1 MVNSAEITDL
11 KRIVAKNPKSL
22 AFAWLADLLR
32 MDKKLDEALLTA
44 NTGLEANYNFLPGR
58 LARGRILLEKGDLA
72 GARADF
78 EAVAEQDSFCSCAQK
93 LYLETSEKL
102 GLPVESEIYQ
112 KILGTLEPGIVVKVK
127 VKTDSVVGGVN
138 AALDDLLSED
148 DAGDDKEDNVIS
160 DLLLQTFT
168 NIFEPAGKQE
178 QPADDDIVPYTPP
191 PKASKPASAA
201 PDLDSLINEQLK
213 SKVEDVPDLTGDM
226 DSLLASAS
234 SLPPVSG
241 ALTSAGPPDLD
252 SLINEQLKSKV
263 EDLPD
268 LTGDIDSLLASAPA
282 MSQSSGAPDLDS
294 LINEQLKSKVED
306 LPDLTGDMDSLLA
319 SAPSISQTAA
329 SAPDLDSLINEQLKS
344 KVEDLPDLTGDIDSL
359 LASAPS
365 MSQTAASAPDLDSLI
380 NEQLKSKVEDV
391 PDLTGDMD
399 SLLASAPSMLQPA
412 APAAPDLDSLINEQ
426 LKSKVE
432 DAPDLTGD
440 MDSLLASASD
450 ILSAS
455 GTLTAPSSSP
465 PDIDSLVAEQLT
477 SRVDNMPDLT
487 GDISSLLSSMPAEP
501 SLEPSLAAGYSFPP
515 ITFPPAPISGTPSPP
530 SSPTTPDIDALI
542 NEQLKSKVEDVP
554 DLTGDISSLLA
565 SNTLS
570 SPNPPDLDALI
581 NEQLSSKVEDVPDLT
596 GDIDSLLAS
605 APTVGAEPELMPYV
619 PPTDNA
625 DPALAQ
631 KPTMTLAE
639 LYMDQG
645 LPQKAAGVYKE
656 LLMQDPNNADLKA
669 KLAIAEKQM

>member
-44 NTGLEANYNFLPGR
+44 NIGLEANYDFLPGR

-78 EAVAEQDSFCSCAQK
+78 EAVVEQDSFCSCAQK

-102 GLPVESEIYQ
+102 GLPVDSEIYQ
-112 KILGTLEPGIVVKVK
+112 KILGALEPGIVVKVK
-127 VKTDSVVGGVN
+127 VKTEPSAIGGVN

-148 DAGDDKEDNVIS
+148 DGADDKEDNVIS

-168 NIFEPAGKQE
+168 NIFEPSKPE
-178 QPADDDIVPYTPP
+178 QPVEDDIVPYTPP
-191 PKASKPASAA
+191 SKAQPAPAPAPKPAPKLDAV
-201 PDLDSLINEQLK
+201 PDLDALLNEQLK
-213 SKVEDVPDLTGDM
+213 SKMEDLPDLTGDM

-241 ALTSAGPPDLD
+241 ALTPA
-252 SLINEQLKSKV
+252 
-263 EDLPD
+263 
-268 LTGDIDSLLASAPA
+268 APA
-282 MSQSSGAPDLDS
+282 APDLDS
-294 LINEQLKSKVED
+294 LISEQLKSKVD
-306 LPDLTGDMDSLLA
+306 SVPDLTSDM
-319 SAPSISQTAA
+319 
-329 SAPDLDSLINEQLKS
+329 
-344 KVEDLPDLTGDIDSL
+344 DSL

-380 NEQLKSKVEDV
+380 NEQLKSKVDNA
-391 PDLTGDMD
+391 PDLTLDMD
-399 SLLASAPSMLQPA
+399 SLLASAPAISQPTAPA
-412 APAAPDLDSLINEQ
+412 APDIDSLINEQLKSKVDNAPDLTLDMDSLLASAPAMSQTAASAPDLDSLINEQ

-455 GTLTAPSSSP
+455 GTLTAPSSP
-465 PDIDSLVAEQLT
+465 TTPDIDSLVAEQLT

-501 SLEPSLAAGYSFPP
+501 SLEPSLSAGYSFPP
-515 ITFPPAPISGTPSPP
+515 ITFPPAPVSSISTSPTT
-530 SSPTTPDIDALI
+530 PTTPDIDALI

-565 SNTLS
+565 SNTPS

-581 NEQLSSKVEDVPDLT
+581 NEQLTPKMENLPDLT

-605 APTVGAEPELMPYV
+605 APAIGGEPELMPYV

-625 DPALAQ
+625 DPSLAQ
-631 KPTMTLAE
+631 KPTVTLAE

-656 LLMQDPNNADLKA
+656 LLAQDPNNEDLIA

>member
-1 MVNSAEITDL
+1 MVNSAEIMDL

-32 MDKKLDEALLTA
+32 MDKKLDDALLTA
-44 NTGLEANYNFLPGR
+44 NTGLEANYDFLPGR

-102 GLPVESEIYQ
+102 GLPVDSEIYQ

-127 VKTDSVVGGVN
+127 VKTEPSAIGGVN

-148 DAGDDKEDNVIS
+148 DAGDDKEDKIIS

-168 NIFEPAGKQE
+168 NIFEPSKPE
-178 QPADDDIVPYTPP
+178 QPSDSDDIVPYTPP
-191 PKASKPASAA
+191 PKAQPAPAPAPAPKPAPKLDAV
-201 PDLDSLINEQLK
+201 PDLDALLNEQLK
-213 SKVEDVPDLTGDM
+213 SKMEDLPDLTGDM

-241 ALTSAGPPDLD
+241 ALTP
-252 SLINEQLKSKV
+252 
-263 EDLPD
+263 
-268 LTGDIDSLLASAPA
+268 ASPAP
-282 MSQSSGAPDLDS
+282 APDLDS
-294 LINEQLKSKVED
+294 LINEQLKSKVD
-306 LPDLTGDMDSLLA
+306 NAPDLTSDM
-319 SAPSISQTAA
+319 
-329 SAPDLDSLINEQLKS
+329 
-344 KVEDLPDLTGDIDSL
+344 DSL

-391 PDLTGDMD
+391 PDLTIDMDSLLASAPAMSQPAAPAAPDIDSLISEQLKSKVDNAPDLTSDMD
-399 SLLASAPSMLQPA
+399 SLLASAPSMSQTA
-412 APAAPDLDSLINEQ
+412 ASAPDLDSLINEQ

-455 GTLTAPSSSP
+455 GTLTAPSSP
-465 PDIDSLVAEQLT
+465 TTPDIDSLVAEQLT

-515 ITFPPAPISGTPSPP
+515 ITFPPAPVSSISTSPTT
-530 SSPTTPDIDALI
+530 PTTPDIDALI

-565 SNTLS
+565 SNTPS

-605 APTVGAEPELMPYV
+605 APAIGGEPELMPYV

-631 KPTMTLAE
+631 KPTVTLAE

-656 LLMQDPNNADLKA
+656 LLAQDPNNEDLIA

>member
-32 MDKKLDEALLTA
+32 MDKKLDDALLTA
-44 NTGLEANYNFLPGR
+44 NTGLEANYDFLPGR

-102 GLPVESEIYQ
+102 GLPVDSEIYQ

-127 VKTDSVVGGVN
+127 VKTEPSAIGGVN

-148 DAGDDKEDNVIS
+148 DGGADDKEDNVIS

-168 NIFEPAGKQE
+168 NIFEPSKPEQAAG
-178 QPADDDIVPYTPP
+178 DDIVPYKPPTPAP
-191 PKASKPASAA
+191 APAPKPAPKLDAVPDLDALLNEQLKSKMEDLPDLTGDMDSLLASASALPPASGALTPAASAAPDLDSLINEQLKSKVDSVPDLTGDMDSLLASASAPAMPKAAA

-213 SKVEDVPDLTGDM
+213 SKVEDVPDLTLDM
-226 DSLLASAS
+226 
-234 SLPPVSG
+234 
-241 ALTSAGPPDLD
+241 
-252 SLINEQLKSKV
+252 
-263 EDLPD
+263 
-268 LTGDIDSLLASAPA
+268 DSLLASAPA
-282 MSQSSGAPDLDS
+282 MSQPVAPAAPDLDS
-294 LINEQLKSKVED
+294 LINEQLKSKVD
-306 LPDLTGDMDSLLA
+306 NAPDLTLDMDSLLA
-319 SAPSISQTAA
+319 SAPA
-329 SAPDLDSLINEQLKS
+329 
-344 KVEDLPDLTGDIDSL
+344 
-359 LASAPS
+359 

-380 NEQLKSKVEDV
+380 NEQLKSKVD
-391 PDLTGDMD
+391 
-399 SLLASAPSMLQPA
+399 
-412 APAAPDLDSLINEQ
+412 N
-426 LKSKVE
+426 
-432 DAPDLTGD
+432 APDLTGD

-455 GTLTAPSSSP
+455 GTLTAPPSSSP

-515 ITFPPAPISGTPSPP
+515 ITFPPAPVSSISTSPTA
-530 SSPTTPDIDALI
+530 PTTPDIDALI

-565 SNTLS
+565 SNTPSSPS

-581 NEQLSSKVEDVPDLT
+581 NEQLASKVEDVPDLT

-605 APTVGAEPELMPYV
+605 APTVGGGEPELMPYV
-619 PPTDNA
+619 PPTENA

-631 KPTMTLAE
+631 KPTVTLAE

-656 LLMQDPNNADLKA
+656 LLAQDPNNADLKA